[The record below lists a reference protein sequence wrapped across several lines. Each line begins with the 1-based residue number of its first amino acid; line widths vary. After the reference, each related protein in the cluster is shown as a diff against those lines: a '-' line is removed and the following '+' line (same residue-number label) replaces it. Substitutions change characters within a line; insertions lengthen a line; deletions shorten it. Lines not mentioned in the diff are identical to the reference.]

1 MVAKNV
7 LEFCSSNG
15 WVERKLVLFFSMPKL
30 DQAFYL
36 EKNVLK
42 VAKSLLGKVLVT
54 EIDGVRTSGRIVET
68 EAYNGAV
75 DRASHA
81 WNHRR
86 TQRTEIMFAAGG
98 VAYVY
103 LCYGIHHLF
112 NVVTN
117 LQEVPHAVLVRG
129 LEPLDG
135 IPEMLRRTAKTKLD
149 HTLTAGP
156 GSLSRALGIN
166 TALTGQSLLGKKI
179 WIEDAPAVPAKDI
192 VAGTRVGVAYA
203 MEDAYLPYR
212 FSIRGNKWVSKG
224 KGLTR

>member
-15 WVERKLVLFFSMPKL
+15 WVERKLVLFFSMAKL
-30 DQAFYL
+30 DHAFYL

-42 VAKSLLGKVLVT
+42 VAKALLGKVLVT
-54 EIDGVRTSGRIVET
+54 EIGGIRTSGRIVET

-81 WNHRR
+81 WNNRR
-86 TQRTEIMFAAGG
+86 TARTEIMFAEGG
-98 VAYVY
+98 AAYVY

-117 LQEVPHAVLVRG
+117 LENVPHAVLVRA
-129 LEPLDG
+129 LEPVDG
-135 IPEMLRRTAKTKLD
+135 IPEMLRRTGKPSVNY
-149 HTLTAGP
+149 TLTAGP
-156 GSLSRALGIN
+156 GSLSRALGI
-166 TALTGQSLLGKKI
+166 TTSLTGQSLQGNQI
-179 WIEDAPAVPAKDI
+179 WIEDAPVVPAKNI
-192 VAGTRVGVAYA
+192 EARTRVGVAYA

-212 FSIRGNKWVSKG
+212 FSIKGNKWVSKG